1 MDNRPMAMFDSGFGG
16 LTALKEFRRICPEEQ
31 VIYFG
36 DSGRMPYGAKTVDQ
50 LHTIVRQ
57 NLDFLKGLGAKRIV
71 IACGT
76 ASVNSDEIIAGY
88 DIPTI
93 GAVRPTVEVLAEAKG
108 EGPLCIIAT
117 EASIRSGAYERGL
130 RAAGVSRELISIPC
144 PDFVTLIES
153 GHTSAD
159 DPLVI
164 EAVERYLSP
173 AKEKGVQTILLG
185 CTHYGII
192 GEAIARF
199 LGENVEQISAA
210 ECVARKMA
218 ELLDEDSR
226 ASGDGGVCYYTS
238 GSAKEFSRLAAMIM
252 GEEVNGV
259 REIPVMEY

>member
-16 LTALKEFRRICPEEQ
+16 LTALKEFRRICPNEQ

-36 DSGRMPYGAKTVDQ
+36 DSGRMPYGAKTVSQ

-57 NLDFLKGLGAKRIV
+57 NLDFLKELGAKRIV

-93 GAVRPTVEVLAEAKG
+93 GAVRPSVEKLAQEDG
-108 EGPLCIIAT
+108 EDPICIIAT
-117 EASIRSGAYERGL
+117 AASIRSGAYERGL
-130 RAAGVSRELISIPC
+130 KAAGVTRELISIAC

-159 DPLVI
+159 DPLVM
-164 EAVERYLSP
+164 EAVERYLTP
-173 AKEKGVQTILLG
+173 AKERKAGTILLG

-192 GEAIARF
+192 SEAIARF
-199 LGENVEQISAA
+199 LGENVEQVSAA

-226 ASGDGGVCYYTS
+226 ASGKGGACYYTS
-238 GSAKEFSRLAAMIM
+238 GNAQEFSRVASMIM
-252 GEEVNGV
+252 GEAVTCVKEV
-259 REIPVMEY
+259 PVMEY